1 MYNEASQFL
10 ATQIARAMNVP
21 AYMISADM
29 NNSMTYQN
37 IIDGRKEFV
46 ANSLQPYICAIE
58 DRLSMDDITP
68 RGHVVKFA
76 IEETFLRADTI
87 KRLEALEKMLNLG
100 LITIDEAKEMENL
113 TPQGNENIDV
123 AYIQ

>member
-1 MYNEASQFL
+1 MYNEAQQYL

-21 AYMISADM
+21 AFYISADM
-29 NNSMTYQN
+29 NGAYTYQN
-37 IIDGRKEFV
+37 TVDNRREFV
-46 ANSLQPYICAIE
+46 SYSLQPFICSIE

-76 IEETFLRADTI
+76 IEESFLRADTI

-100 LITIDEAKEMENL
+100 LIDIDDAKEMENL
-113 TPQGNENIDV
+113 TPNGREQEDDT
-123 AYIQ
+123 YIQ